1 MTDGG
6 YRELTDG
13 QSLLAWP
20 IESYFPLL
28 LNNTTQLR
36 LTSLLPLDG
45 ELFGVCRGRVGRTG
59 HPHEVRQVSRQ
70 VGGVRRI
77 ISIGRQSEALAKR
90 HQVRPPYVRKWI
102 VFFFRLATSVL
113 GGRGLRKDPRTASGR
128 ERLST
133 Y

>member
-1 MTDGG
+1 MYSLLMTDGG

-45 ELFGVCRGRVGRTG
+45 ELFGV
-59 HPHEVRQVSRQ
+59 
-70 VGGVRRI
+70 
-77 ISIGRQSEALAKR
+77 
-90 HQVRPPYVRKWI
+90 
-102 VFFFRLATSVL
+102 
-113 GGRGLRKDPRTASGR
+113 
-128 ERLST
+128 
-133 Y
+133 